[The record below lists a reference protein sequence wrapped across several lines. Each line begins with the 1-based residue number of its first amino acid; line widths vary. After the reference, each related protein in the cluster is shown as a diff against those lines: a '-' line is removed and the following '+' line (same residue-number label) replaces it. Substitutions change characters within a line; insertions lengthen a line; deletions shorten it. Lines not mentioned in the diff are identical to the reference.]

1 LHTQSRHMKK
11 RKLHLMLLCLCF
23 NFQLTAQQR
32 DTLCFIQINDIYE
45 ISPLQGGKAGGI
57 ARIASYIDECKKRYT
72 TYTFVAGDFLS
83 PSVMG
88 TATVNN
94 ERLNGKQMVDC
105 MNATGVDYVTFG
117 NHEFDMGEEP
127 LQKRIN
133 ESKFTWF
140 SGNVF
145 RSDMTPFVKYASGTH
160 QPFPTTLEIS
170 SPNRQFAVKLFS
182 LTLPSNSP
190 PYTKY
195 IDYDQAM
202 KSWKAEKP
210 TRKKIIMGLTHLSA
224 AEDLALLKKYPQVS
238 LIMGGH
244 EHENMFLT
252 HGGAHVA
259 KADANGKTIYKH
271 LIYRN
276 ENKKLT
282 VKSEL
287 VKMDENIPYK
297 ASVARLVSQW
307 EEEVYNSFRQA
318 GLEPS
323 RKVCTVKD
331 VLNGTEASIRYVQ
344 NNMGAAVASA
354 LTLQSSADMGMINS
368 GSIRIDDHV
377 TGEITELDVIR
388 IMPFGNKVFEVTMKG
403 SLLEKIITTNDQRK
417 GSGGFLQIDKRVA
430 TSNGKT
436 YLNGQQLESGKL
448 YKVRTTEFLI
458 SGKEQKLEYFNASNP
473 DIIKVEPIKDT
484 NGEALDLRKAFIEQ
498 LKQIYN

>member
-1 LHTQSRHMKK
+1 MKN
-11 RKLHLMLLCLCF
+11 RTILWMFLCLCF
-23 NFQLTAQQR
+23 CLHLTAQRR

-57 ARIASYIDECKKRYT
+57 ARIASYIDECKKRYA

-88 TATVNN
+88 TATVNK
-94 ERLNGKQMVDC
+94 ERLNGKQMVDG
-105 MNATGVDYVTFG
+105 MNAIGVDYVTFG

-133 ESKFTWF
+133 ESQFTWF
-140 SGNVF
+140 SSNVF
-145 RSDMTPFVKYASGTH
+145 RSDMTPFVKYAGGTA
-160 QPFPTTLEIS
+160 QPFPTSLEIS
-170 SPNRQFAVKLFS
+170 SPNKQFTVKLFS
-182 LTLPSNSP
+182 LTLPSNTP

-195 IDYDQAM
+195 LDYDQAM
-202 KSWKAEKP
+202 EGWKAEKP

-244 EHENMFLT
+244 EHENMFLAQ
-252 HGGAHVA
+252 GVAHVA

-276 ENKKLT
+276 EKKQLT
-282 VKSEL
+282 VTSEL
-287 VKMDENIPYK
+287 VKMDEHIPFNT
-297 ASVARLVSQW
+297 SVAQLVYKW
-307 EEEVYNSFRQA
+307 EEAVYNSFRQA
-318 GLEPS
+318 GLEPT
-323 RKVCTVKD
+323 RKVCTITD
-331 VLNGTEASIRYVQ
+331 VLNGTEASIRYSQ
-344 NNMGAAVASA
+344 NNMGNVVTDA

-377 TGEITELDVIR
+377 SGEITELDVIR
-388 IMPFGNKVFEVTMKG
+388 IMPFGNKVYEVTMKG
-403 SLLEKIITTNDQRK
+403 SLLEKIISTNDQRK
-417 GSGGFLQIDKRVA
+417 GSGGYLQMDNRVSI
-430 TSNGKT
+430 SNGQVR
-436 YLNGQQLESGKL
+436 LSGQPIEAGKA

-458 SGKEQKLEYFNASNP
+458 SGKEQKLEYFSASNP
-473 DIIKVEPIKDT
+473 EVIKAEPVKDA
-484 NGEALDLRKAFIEQ
+484 NGEALDLRKAFIQQ